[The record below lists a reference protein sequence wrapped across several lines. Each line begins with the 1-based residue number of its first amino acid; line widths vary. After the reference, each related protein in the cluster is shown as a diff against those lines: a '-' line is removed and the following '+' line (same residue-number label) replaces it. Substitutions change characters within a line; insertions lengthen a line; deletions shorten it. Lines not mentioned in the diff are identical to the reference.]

1 MGGDGGISG
10 VANGS
15 DDRRRDEPLSGAAG
29 PPPHLSGE
37 ANADMSDDSNGIF
50 FAAVKTTR
58 MPMIVTDPN
67 QPDNPIVFANPAFIN
82 MTGYGWDELVGANC
96 RILQGPDTDRD
107 TVAEI
112 RDAIERRQEVSVEVL
127 NYKKNGAAFWNAL
140 FISPVFDA
148 DDRLIYFFASQ
159 LDITRRRDAEESLRQ
174 AQKMEAV
181 GQLTGGV
188 AHDFNNLLTVIQ
200 GFSDLLR
207 RQIDDDEAFDRPKAG
222 RAINAVIQAAERG
235 ATLTQQLLAFSR
247 RQKLQGRVVNLV
259 DLIDQIRP
267 LIERTAGGLVNVRI
281 VHQDTPCN
289 ARIDPT
295 QAELAV
301 MNILLNA
308 RDAMPAGGHIVIAI
322 TNRSIGA
329 DDAGFREVEPGHY
342 VAVTISDE
350 GTGMSPDVLERVTEP
365 FFTTKDQGKGTGLG
379 LSMVY
384 GFMKQSG
391 GTLRLQ
397 SEEGRGTSVCMLF
410 PCDHAD
416 VDPVVLPPSRSLAD
430 KRGTETVLI
439 VEDQV
444 DVGAYAETVLQEFG
458 YATLRAGTAA
468 EALALLAGAGPVDL
482 LFSDLI
488 LPGGMNGVMLAR
500 EVKRRRPIRVLL
512 TTGYAESSIERVDA
526 RGAEFELIQKPYNR
540 TDLVTKV
547 RQVIDGP
554 AGTGTHGG

>member
-1 MGGDGGISG
+1 M
-10 VANGS
+10 ANETPETLPS
-15 DDRRRDEPLSGAAG
+15 A
-29 PPPHLSGE
+29 PPPHLAGG
-37 ANADMSDDSNGIF
+37 ANHDMTDDSNSIF

-67 QPDNPIVFANPAFIN
+67 QHDNPIVFANPAFQN
-82 MTGYGWDELVGANC
+82 MTGYAWDELVGINC

-112 RDAIERRQEVSVEVL
+112 RRAVEQRREISVELL

-140 FISPVFDA
+140 FVSPVFDV
-148 DDRLIYFFASQ
+148 DGKLIYFFASQ
-159 LDITRRRDAEESLRQ
+159 LDVTRRRDAEEGLRQ

-200 GFSDLLR
+200 GFSDVLR
-207 RQIDDDEAFDRPKAG
+207 NQIEGDGEFDRKKAA
-222 RAINAVIQAAERG
+222 RSINAVMQAAERG

-259 DLIDQIRP
+259 DLIDQLEP
-267 LIERTAGGLVNVRI
+267 LIERTAGGIIDVEI
-281 VHQDTPCN
+281 VHQETTCN

-295 QAELAV
+295 QAELAII
-301 MNILLNA
+301 NILLNA
-308 RDAMPAGGHIVIAI
+308 RDAMPNGGKIVIEVK
-322 TNRSIGA
+322 NRSIE
-329 DDAGFREVEPGHY
+329 AGDKGFGELEAGNY
-342 VAVTISDE
+342 VAVTICDE
-350 GTGMSPDVLERVTEP
+350 GTGMSPAVLTRVTEP

-391 GTLRLQ
+391 GSLRIQ
-397 SEEGRGTSVCMLF
+397 SEEGRGTTISMLF
-410 PCDHAD
+410 PCENAKA
-416 VDPVVLPPSRSLAD
+416 DPVGAAPSRSLSD
-430 KRGTETVLI
+430 KRGSETVLV

-444 DVGAYAETVLQEFG
+444 DVGDYAETVLAEFG
-458 YATLRAGTAA
+458 YTVLRAENAN
-468 EALALLAGAGPVDL
+468 EALNLLDGAGHIDL

-488 LPGGMNGVMLAR
+488 MPGGMNGVMLAR
-500 EVKRRRPIRVLL
+500 EVKRRRPRMRVLL

-526 RGAEFELIQKPYNR
+526 RGAEFELIQKPYKR
-540 TDLVTKV
+540 SELATKV
-547 RQVIDGP
+547 RQVIEGP
-554 AGTGTHGG
+554 TGIGTHGG